1 MDSFYNDGSK
11 EVLIIMRVE
20 VKIDNSCIEPK
31 IIVLTASMT
40 EEVSKIIQKLSD
52 NNPQIITGSKNEKI
66 EVLEQDELIRIYAA
80 NSRVFA
86 VASSGEYLLRL
97 RLYEAEERL
106 NPNQFVRIS
115 NSEIINLKKVKSF
128 DLSFAGTICVELSNG
143 TTTFVSRRYVSKIK
157 KILGI

>member
-1 MDSFYNDGSK
+1 MQ
-11 EVLIIMRVE
+11 VE

-31 IIVLTASMT
+31 IIVLAASMT
-40 EEVSKIIQKLSD
+40 EEVSKVIQKLSD

-66 EVLEQDELIRIYAA
+66 EVLEQNELIRIYAA

-86 VASSGEYLLRL
+86 VTNSGEYLLRL

-106 NPNQFVRIS
+106 DPNQFVRIS

>member
-1 MDSFYNDGSK
+1 
-11 EVLIIMRVE
+11 MRVE

-31 IIVLTASMT
+31 IIVLAASVT
-40 EEVSKIIQKLSD
+40 EEVSKVIQKLSD

-86 VASSGEYLLRL
+86 AANSGEYLLRL

-115 NSEIINLKKVKSF
+115 NSEIINLKK
-128 DLSFAGTICVELSNG
+128 
-143 TTTFVSRRYVSKIK
+143 SKA
-157 KILGI
+157 LT

>member
-1 MDSFYNDGSK
+1 MQ
-11 EVLIIMRVE
+11 VE

-31 IIVLTASMT
+31 IIVLAASMT

-66 EVLEQDELIRIYAA
+66 EVLEQNELIRIYAA

-86 VASSGEYLLRL
+86 VTNSGEYLLRL

-106 NPNQFVRIS
+106 DPNQFVRIS

>member
-1 MDSFYNDGSK
+1 
-11 EVLIIMRVE
+11 MRVE

-66 EVLEQDELIRIYAA
+66 EVLEQNELIRIYAA

-86 VASSGEYLLRL
+86 VTNSGEYLLRL

-106 NPNQFVRIS
+106 DPNQFVRIS